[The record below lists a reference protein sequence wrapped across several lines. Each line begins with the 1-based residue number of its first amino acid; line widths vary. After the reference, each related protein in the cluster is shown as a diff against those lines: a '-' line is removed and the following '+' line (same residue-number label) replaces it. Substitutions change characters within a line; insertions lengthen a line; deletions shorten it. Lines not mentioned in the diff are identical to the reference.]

1 MHRWTPRN
9 AVQPPTTHVP
19 GRARFGG
26 ANEDRN
32 QPCCR
37 RRLRRLRGGAPRPR
51 PRSSRSGSGRARR
64 RRDGMPAGGRGRR
77 GSARQ
82 RAAARRGRGAPSG
95 AGRSGHDAGLRGR
108 PGRGADRERMLRGSS
123 RKGSSPT
130 HRATCSWCASP
141 MEGALSRQPEREPHR
156 LRLECSVCGYG
167 AARAVPPERC
177 PMCQREGT
185 WKEARLVVRP
195 HGRDG

>member
-1 MHRWTPRN
+1 MKTATSR
-9 AVQPPTTHVP
+9 AVVVVTARPPGDEDDATARDSAPLLDEAADLLPEQGVPATTQALEGDP
-19 GRARFGG
+19 AE
-26 ANEDRN
+26 ALIE
-32 QPCCR
+32 
-37 RRLRRLRGGAPRPR
+37 
-51 PRSSRSGSGRARR
+51 SG
-64 RRDGMPAGGRGRR
+64 
-77 GSARQ
+77 
-82 RAAARRGRGAPSG
+82 
-95 AGRSGHDAGLRGR
+95 
-108 PGRGADRERMLRGSS
+108 MLRGSFAET
-123 RKGSSPT
+123 SSPT
-130 HRATCSWCASP
+130 HRATCSWCARP